1 MSSDVS
7 SDNAV
12 VGEDLREVVVDAS
25 SPVGVV
31 RLNREHRANSVTPA
45 VVTALGDAVRELGE
59 TDGVRAVVLTG
70 TGSVFCAGA
79 DVQDMY
85 AVYRADG
92 ADGLMDYLG
101 QTWMPAVQ
109 RTVRMLW
116 AAPIPL
122 VAAINGAATAGG
134 LDFGLTCDVRVA
146 ATSARFAESYVN
158 LGMAP
163 VAGGMYLLPRIVGQ
177 SAAAELLLSGGVID
191 APRAH
196 ELGLVDE
203 VCDPAD
209 VLARAAE
216 RAERL
221 THGPAATVAAIKSV
235 VRSAAGSE
243 LDTAL
248 RASLEA
254 NIALIARDDVRARI
268 LAVMEKYSRT
278 AKVAP

>member
-1 MSSDVS
+1 MQT
-7 SDNAV
+7 
-12 VGEDLREVVVDAS
+12 DLTNEVVVDATG
-25 SPVGVV
+25 PVGVV
-31 RLNREHRANSVTPA
+31 RLNRPDRANSVTPA
-45 VVTALGDAVRELGE
+45 VVTALGDAVRGLGE
-59 TDGVRAVVLTG
+59 TDGVRAAVLTG

-134 LDFGLTCDVRVA
+134 LDFGLSCDARVA

-163 VAGGMYLLPRIVGQ
+163 VAGGMYLLPRIIGP
-177 SAAAELLLSGGVID
+177 SAATELLLSGRAVD
-191 APRAH
+191 ASRAH

-209 VLARAAE
+209 VLARAVE

-221 THGPAATVAAIKSV
+221 TQGPAATVAAIKGV
-235 VRSAAGSE
+235 VRLASGPE
-243 LDTAL
+243 LDAAL

-268 LAVMEKYSRT
+268 LAVMEKYSLSV
-278 AKVAP
+278 KVP